1 MALKKTKEKVV
12 AEPVVEEV
20 VEEVVNE
27 SVEEIVPVEQV
38 GYINPFDFVYEVKA
52 GKQVFAGMTVEEVF
66 CMLEGAMG
74 KVETIVI
81 KRKSTTHHLKPKGF

>member
-66 CMLEGAMG
+66 CMLEEAMG
-74 KVETIVI
+74 KIETIVI
-81 KRKSTTHHLKPKGF
+81 KRK